1 MSLKEIKNR
10 FHNELDELYG
20 ENEVDSF
27 FYWLLEHYFQMNRL
41 SLALKPQLTL
51 TEAEEQPLFEA
62 LRRLKQ
68 YEPIQY
74 IIGQTEFFGLM
85 FKVNQNTLIPR
96 PETEELVQWIIQCG
110 SRLSPKSQLK
120 ILDIGTGTGCIAIA
134 LAKHMPHAK
143 VFAVDI
149 SNEALKMAKYNANLN
164 NVEVEFMQMDVLD
177 ENNWYDIFDVETKFD
192 IIVSNPPYVRQQEK
206 LQMKNNVFDYE
217 PDLALFVEDDNPLV
231 FYKSITR
238 LAVDKLN
245 PRGQLFFE
253 INQYLGAEMKQMIK
267 TFPFNNIELRKDIF
281 GNDRMFKAEIL

>member
-1 MSLKEIKNR
+1 MILKEIQNR

-51 TEAEEQPLFEA
+51 TEAEGQPLFEA
-62 LRRLKQ
+62 LKRLKQ

-96 PETEELVQWIIQCG
+96 PETEELVQWIIQYG

-177 ENNWYDIFDVETKFD
+177 ENNWHDIFDVETKFD

-206 LQMKNNVFDYE
+206 HQMKNNVLDYE
-217 PDLALFVEDDNPLV
+217 PDLALFVEDHNPLV
-231 FYKSITR
+231 FYKAITC
-238 LAVDKLN
+238 LSVDKLN

-267 TFPFNNIELRKDIF
+267 AFPFNNIELRKDIF